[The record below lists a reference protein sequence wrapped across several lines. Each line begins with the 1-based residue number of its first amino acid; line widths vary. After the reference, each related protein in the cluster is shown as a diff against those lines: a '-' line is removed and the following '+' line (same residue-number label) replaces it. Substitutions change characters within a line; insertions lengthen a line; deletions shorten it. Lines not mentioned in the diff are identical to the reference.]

1 MKNKERHKARIVWS
15 LNVCFVSF
23 CIGVCVSLSL
33 SLSLFFFIF
42 RPSRWS
48 SLLVRDG
55 HFLFM
60 YNLQLLDL
68 LLRDQRRRSV
78 YTPWLRKRNHPC
90 VLSAKLLPSVSLS
103 LSLSLSAKLRMITS
117 DGNFL
122 SYFVIAFVCVL
133 CLLSTL
139 LIFLLFRDI
148 ADVLANDPQTLGIWR
163 VSGLWWKKCSFN
175 PVW

>member
-1 MKNKERHKARIVWS
+1 MINKERHKARIVWS

-23 CIGVCVSLSL
+23 CIGVCVSLSFSSFSGL
-33 SLSLFFFIF
+33 
-42 RPSRWS
+42 PRWS

-90 VLSAKLLPSVSLS
+90 VLSAKLLPSVSLF
-103 LSLSLSAKLRMITS
+103 LILRMITS

-133 CLLSTL
+133 CLLSPL

>member
-1 MKNKERHKARIVWS
+1 MFVLYR
-15 LNVCFVSF
+15 FVS
-23 CIGVCVSLSL
+23 VCVSLSL
-33 SLSLFFFIF
+33 SFLNF

-90 VLSAKLLPSVSLS
+90 VLSAKLLPSVSLF
-103 LSLSLSAKLRMITS
+103 LILRMITS

-122 SYFVIAFVCVL
+122 SYIVIAFVCVL
-133 CLLSTL
+133 CLLSPL
-139 LIFLLFRDI
+139 LIFLIFRDI

-163 VSGLWWKKCSFN
+163 ISGLWWKKKCSFN

>member
-1 MKNKERHKARIVWS
+1 MINKERHKARIVWS

-23 CIGVCVSLSL
+23 CIGVCV

-68 LLRDQRRRSV
+68 LLLRDQRKRQRSACA
-78 YTPWLRKRNHPC
+78 PWLRKRNHPC
-90 VLSAKLLPSVSLS
+90 VLSAKLLPSVSLF
-103 LSLSLSAKLRMITS
+103 LILRMITS

-122 SYFVIAFVCVL
+122 SYIVIAFVCVL
-133 CLLSTL
+133 CLLSPL

>member
-1 MKNKERHKARIVWS
+1 MLDDKQGAAQSADS
-15 LNVCFVSF
+15 LIFECLF
-23 CIGVCVSLSL
+23 CIVLYRCVCLSL
-33 SLSLFFFIF
+33 ALFFFIF

-68 LLRDQRRRSV
+68 LLLRDQRKRLRSACIPLV
-78 YTPWLRKRNHPC
+78 KE
-90 VLSAKLLPSVSLS
+90 AKPSVCPFLLSCYPLS

-122 SYFVIAFVCVL
+122 SYIVIACVCVFS
-133 CLLSTL
+133 LLSWFFFFSETL
-139 LIFLLFRDI
+139 LMFL
-148 ADVLANDPQTLGIWR
+148 QMTLR
-163 VSGLWWKKCSFN
+163 L
-175 PVW
+175 

>member
-1 MKNKERHKARIVWS
+1 MLDDKQGAAQSADS
-15 LNVCFVSF
+15 LIFECLF
-23 CIGVCVSLSL
+23 CIVLYRCVC
-33 SLSLFFFIF
+33 LSLFFFIF

-68 LLRDQRRRSV
+68 LLRDQRKRLRSACIPLV
-78 YTPWLRKRNHPC
+78 KE
-90 VLSAKLLPSVSLS
+90 AKPSVCPFLLSCYPLSLF

-133 CLLSTL
+133 CLLSPHL
-139 LIFLLFRDI
+139 AFLLFRDI
-148 ADVLANDPQTLGIWR
+148 ADVLANDPQTLGSWR